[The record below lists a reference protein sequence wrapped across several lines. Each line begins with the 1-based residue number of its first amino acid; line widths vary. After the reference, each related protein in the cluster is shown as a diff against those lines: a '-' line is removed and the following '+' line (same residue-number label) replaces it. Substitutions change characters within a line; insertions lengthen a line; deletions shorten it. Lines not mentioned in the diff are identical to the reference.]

1 MTKKQRKR
9 YGKLLGVI
17 LLMGLLKML
26 SGCSAHKTEMDA
38 YETGARHNNTDW
50 SAPKVIESQ
59 DITKFC
65 CDYSAAGAIDGLQSE
80 RYEAARFSMIRTET
94 GVECELWESFYEG
107 DPVHVCFE
115 AGFDALRELQKILLE
130 ADVASC
136 NGINVRVD
144 GLPPE
149 LEGSILVEYASG
161 ERIYAYDNSEM
172 PYPCEIIE
180 PLCALFERLADE
192 AGILS

>member
-26 SGCSAHKTEMDA
+26 SGCCAHKTAMDGT
-38 YETGARHNNTDW
+38 ETGVRHNNTDL

-65 CDYSAAGAIDGLQSE
+65 CDHSAAGA
-80 RYEAARFSMIRTET
+80 
-94 GVECELWESFYEG
+94 
-107 DPVHVCFE
+107 
-115 AGFDALRELQKILLE
+115 
-130 ADVASC
+130 
-136 NGINVRVD
+136 VD

-161 ERIYAYDNSEM
+161 ERIDAYDNSEM

-192 AGILS
+192 AASLS